1 MSVLER
7 TNLEAHVDLCSERYK
22 QLDQR
27 MTAVEQQ
34 IKEINIDLIDMK
46 DTINKNHGEIKQLL
60 LVYKGEKFKAIIASS
75 SAIIV
80 ALIGTIGYM
89 VQHIK

>member
-1 MSVLER
+1 MSTLER
-7 TNLEAHVDLCSERYK
+7 TNLEAHVDLCAERYK

-27 MTAVEQQ
+27 MTDVESQ

-46 DTINKNHGEIKQLL
+46 DTINKNHSEIKQLL
-60 LVYKGEKFKAIIASS
+60 IEHKGEKFKAVIAA
-75 SAIIV
+75 SATIIV

>member
-1 MSVLER
+1 
-7 TNLEAHVDLCSERYK
+7 
-22 QLDQR
+22 
-27 MTAVEQQ
+27 
-34 IKEINIDLIDMK
+34 MK

>member
-7 TNLEAHVDLCSERYK
+7 TNLEAHVDLCAERYK

-27 MTAVEQQ
+27 MTDVESQ

-46 DTINKNHGEIKQLL
+46 DTINKNHSELKQLIIEQ
-60 LVYKGEKFKAIIASS
+60 KGEKFKAITMAA

>member
-1 MSVLER
+1 MGMF
-7 TNLEAHVDLCSERYK
+7 DY
-22 QLDQR
+22 
-27 MTAVEQQ
+27 
-34 IKEINIDLIDMK
+34 
-46 DTINKNHGEIKQLL
+46 
-60 LVYKGEKFKAIIASS
+60 LVYKGEKFKSIIAAA